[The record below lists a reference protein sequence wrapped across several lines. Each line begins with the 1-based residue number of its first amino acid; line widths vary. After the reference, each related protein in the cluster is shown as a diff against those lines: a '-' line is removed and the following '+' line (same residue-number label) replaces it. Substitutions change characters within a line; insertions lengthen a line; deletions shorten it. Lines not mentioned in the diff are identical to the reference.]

1 LVKGKPADLD
11 GEITIGDICEYTR
24 DTDDP
29 RLPPTP
35 SERRRGKRAAPY
47 VTVCR
52 RLVARAGE
60 LGKLIE

>member
-1 LVKGKPADLD
+1 MKGKPADLD
-11 GEITIGDICEYTR
+11 GEIAIGDICQYTR

-35 SERRRGKRAAPY
+35 SERRLPMSP
-47 VTVCR
+47 C
-52 RLVARAGE
+52 AGE